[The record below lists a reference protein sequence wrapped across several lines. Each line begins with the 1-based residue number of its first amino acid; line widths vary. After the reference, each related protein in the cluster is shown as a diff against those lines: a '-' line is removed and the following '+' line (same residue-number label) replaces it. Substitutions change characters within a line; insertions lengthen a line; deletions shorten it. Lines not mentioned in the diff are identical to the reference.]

1 VIRTVWLAVLCSIG
15 LGAMVVIRAET
26 RMPPP
31 TVRPPPEQTTIGESS
46 SQDTLTKADKLEIA
60 FVRDRV
66 APKPVMLVTTAA
78 DQTPSRP
85 SSPVATMHNVRR
97 HRHDHN
103 AKKSAAV
110 SAGRRI
116 KSPEPKKARNVDREK
131 PMVDLRPCRRP
142 EGFSGLLRVLNLTP
156 ACDT

>member
-26 RMPPP
+26 RMSPP
-31 TVRPPPEQTTIGESS
+31 TVRAPPEQTTIGESS

-60 FVRDRV
+60 YVRDRI
-66 APKPVMLVTTAA
+66 ALKPVMLATKAPDETPP
-78 DQTPSRP
+78 QPPSRP
-85 SSPVATMHNVRR
+85 ATRNIVSR
-97 HRHDHN
+97 HWHDHS

-110 SAGRRI
+110 SPGRRI
-116 KSPEPKKARNVDREK
+116 KSQEPKKTRNVDRQK
-131 PMVDLRPCRRP
+131 PTVDLRPCRRP
-142 EGFSGLLRVLNLTP
+142 EGFSGLLWVLNLTP